1 MPLARDISAGQNATC
16 DQSTYPGVVAH
27 RTTVTLLA
35 QLEMTGVFRVGA
47 ARGRLH
53 ALTSFGLA
61 AFLDDGATPHRWRV
75 HDQADSSDAE
85 PVS

>member
-1 MPLARDISAGQNATC
+1 M
-16 DQSTYPGVVAH
+16 AH

-35 QLEMTGVFRVGA
+35 QLEMTGADVFRAGA

-53 ALTSFGLA
+53 TLTSFGLA
-61 AFLDDGATPHRWRV
+61 AFLDDGETPHRWRV